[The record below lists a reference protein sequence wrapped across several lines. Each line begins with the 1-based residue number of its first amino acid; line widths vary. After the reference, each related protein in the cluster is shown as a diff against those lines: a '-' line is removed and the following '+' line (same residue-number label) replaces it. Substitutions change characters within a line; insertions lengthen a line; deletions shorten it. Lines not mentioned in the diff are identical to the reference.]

1 MSDVN
6 TNSPSGGGFFSF
18 LRSTGRSDGRP
29 GFTFAERLGQ
39 AAAILSPLNP
49 ASRTFIEESER
60 SLQRREADFT
70 RNQSVSELKR
80 RADAGD
86 TLAARYLSAIETG
99 AIAPGPGFGSY
110 LQELSREE
118 QFNRQQGAIA
128 GREQAKL
135 TRETE
140 MRNKTAEML
149 RAQGMEGAASLV
161 EGGLFTGPQAIE
173 FARSNEKAALAERA
187 AAAIQ
192 AGNNQEAMAI
202 LTQLSPAAM
211 GQQLA
216 VQAAKTQELTMPQIL
231 DQGAVTVT
239 YPDGDI
245 NNPEVTVN
253 EEVIAARNAV
263 KEQTK
268 ELPTRLQAEEETDF
282 NNISTVDNL
291 SAAIQNVVDL
301 FGYNDKT
308 SQFKGPLK
316 LGVDAYVTGKLGGVG
331 LGGKETSE
339 LASARSRYSELLNI
353 IVNES
358 LRLNKGPQTEGDA
371 IRAANELQA
380 ASDERTALAA
390 LENLLKVNERKRQL
404 TIRKIMNRRERYG
417 VSTDVPIPEPI
428 EMPKLNWKIVKP

>member
-1 MSDVN
+1 MFGINANPKTDSQSAN
-6 TNSPSGGGFFSF
+6 
-18 LRSTGRSDGRP
+18 RP

-49 ASRTFIEESER
+49 ASATYLQESER
-60 SLQRREADFT
+60 ALARREKDFT
-70 RNQSVSELKR
+70 RNQSVAELKR
-80 RADAGD
+80 RADTGD

-99 AIAPGPGFGSY
+99 AVEPGAGFGSY

-118 QFNRQQGAIA
+118 QFNRQQGAA
-128 GREQAKL
+128 AAREQAKL

-245 NNPEVTVN
+245 NNPQVTVN
-253 EEVIAARNAV
+253 ENVIAARNAV

-268 ELPTRLQAEEETDF
+268 ELPNRLQAEEETDF

-301 FGYNDKT
+301 FGYDDKT
-308 SQFKGPLK
+308 GQFKGPLK

>member
-1 MSDVN
+1 MFGIN
-6 TNSPSGGGFFSF
+6 TNPKTDGQSPN
-18 LRSTGRSDGRP
+18 RP

-49 ASRTFIEESER
+49 ASQTYMQESER
-60 SLQRREADFT
+60 ALARREKDFT
-70 RNQSVSELKR
+70 RNQSVAELKR
-80 RADAGD
+80 RADTGD

-99 AIAPGPGFGSY
+99 AVEPGAGFGSY

-118 QFNRQQGAIA
+118 QFQRQQGAIA
-128 GREQAKL
+128 SREQAKL
-135 TRETE
+135 GRETE

-149 RAQGMEGAASLV
+149 RAQGLEGAASLV

-192 AGNNQEAMAI
+192 SGNNQEAMAI

-245 NNPEVTVN
+245 NNPQVTVN

-268 ELPTRLQAEEETDF
+268 ELPTKMQAEEEQDF
-282 NNISTVDNL
+282 D
-291 SAAIQNVVDL
+291 AIETLDALTAETKGVMDL
-301 FGYNDKT
+301 FGYVPGDPQQGT
-308 SQFKGPLK
+308 SGEFKGPLQ
-316 LGVDAYVTGKLGGVG
+316 LGAAAYAVGSLGAVG
-331 LGGKETSE
+331 LGGKETTD
-339 LASARSRYSELLNI
+339 LANARQRFNEFKTRM
-353 IVNES
+353 VNQS
-358 LRLNKGPQTEGDA
+358 LRLNKGVQTEGDA
-371 IRAANELQA
+371 IRAARELQTA
-380 ASDERTALAA
+380 YDEATAYAA
-390 LENLLKVNERKRQL
+390 LQNLLRINEQARRL
-404 TIRKIMNRRERYG
+404 KIEAITNRRARYG
-417 VSTDVPIPEPI
+417 VTTDVTIPEPV
-428 EMPKLNWKIVKP
+428 EVPQLNWKIVK

>member
-1 MSDVN
+1 MFGINANPKTDSQSAN
-6 TNSPSGGGFFSF
+6 
-18 LRSTGRSDGRP
+18 RP

-49 ASRTFIEESER
+49 ASATYLQESER
-60 SLQRREADFT
+60 ALARREKDFT
-70 RNQSVSELKR
+70 RNQSVAELKR
-80 RADAGD
+80 RADTGD

-99 AIAPGPGFGSY
+99 AVEPGAGFGSY

-135 TRETE
+135 ARETE

-161 EGGLFTGPQAIE
+161 EGGLFTGQQAIE

-245 NNPEVTVN
+245 NNPQVTVN
-253 EEVIAARNAV
+253 ENVIAARNAV

-268 ELPTRLQAEEETDF
+268 ELPTKMQAEEEQDF
-282 NNISTVDNL
+282 D
-291 SAAIQNVVDL
+291 AIETLDALTAETKGVMDL
-301 FGYNDKT
+301 FGYVPGDPQQGT
-308 SQFKGPLK
+308 SGRFEGPLQ
-316 LGVDAYVTGKLGGVG
+316 LGIAASAVGSLGLVG
-331 LGGKETSE
+331 LGGQETTD
-339 LASARSRYSELLNI
+339 LANARQRFNEFKI
-353 IVNES
+353 RMVNQS
-358 LRLNKGPQTEGDA
+358 LRLNKGVQTEGDA
-371 IRAANELQA
+371 IRAARELQTA
-380 ASDERTALAA
+380 YDEATAYAA
-390 LENLLKVNERKRQL
+390 LQNLLRINEQARRL
-404 TIRKIMNRRERYG
+404 KIQAITNRRARYG
-417 VSTDVPIPEPI
+417 VTTDVTIPEPV
-428 EMPKLNWKIVKP
+428 EVPQLNWKIVK